1 MKSIAF
7 PRMILNKTSS
17 NIIDDRQATKNNI
30 ANLLGSEQGTLFGD
44 PFYGIRLKFYMF
56 EQNSKVL
63 KDILIDEIYTQIK
76 VFIPQV
82 TIRRSDIDVFQT
94 KRGEISAKVRVRYV
108 DEPEQQEVID
118 LVLFKGEQ

>member
-76 VFIPQV
+76 VNAKSGKTP
-82 TIRRSDIDVFQT
+82 VFSRDFT
-94 KRGEISAKVRVRYV
+94 LLHR
-108 DEPEQQEVID
+108 DENE
-118 LVLFKGEQ
+118 